1 MVADYVIPWCSERPS
16 VLEEGGGECVRVCG
30 ACAHACATTQLQ
42 LSQVNAASSFTRS
55 FPALKGRSKLWAL
68 GLTDCS
74 SNPGFAA

>member
-1 MVADYVIPWCSERPS
+1 M
-16 VLEEGGGECVRVCG
+16 CV
-30 ACAHACATTQLQ
+30 CAHACASTQLQ
-42 LSQVNAASSFTRS
+42 LSQVNAASSFARS